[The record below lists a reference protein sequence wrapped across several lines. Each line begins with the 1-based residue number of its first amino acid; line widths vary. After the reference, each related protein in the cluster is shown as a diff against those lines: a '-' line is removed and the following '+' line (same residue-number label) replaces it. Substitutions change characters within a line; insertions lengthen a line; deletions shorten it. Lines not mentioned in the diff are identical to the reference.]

1 MAVIVLVATDVALAM
16 GVGELRV
23 GVRDGVDDAP
33 IVGVGVDAVF
43 VGVGEGMVVGVAVGE
58 GTEVGVGVVVVV
70 GVGDSV
76 AVGVGVKVLV
86 GVGEG
91 VAVGVDVSVILT
103 VCFITEFVAK
113 VALAA
118 IEGVLVNRT
127 TAPVNEN
134 SDKVMESTPI
144 SSLLGVSLASLASSE
159 RCFVL
164 ESDSGLFFIVA
175 LMKALRSSAVL
186 V

>member
-1 MAVIVLVATDVALAM
+1 M
-16 GVGELRV
+16 GELRV

-43 VGVGEGMVVGVAVGE
+43 VGVGEGLEVD
-58 GTEVGVGVVVVV
+58 VGVGVVVVV
-70 GVGDSV
+70 GVGDGV

-86 GVGEG
+86 GVG
-91 VAVGVDVSVILT
+91 VSVGLP

-118 IEGVLVNRT
+118 IGWVLVART
-127 TAPVNEN
+127 TAPVTDN
-134 SDKVMESTPI
+134 SNKVMESTPI
-144 SSLLGVSLASLASSE
+144 SCLLGVSLAYLAFSE
-159 RCFVL
+159 RCLFL
-164 ESDSGLFFIVA
+164 ESASGLFFIMA
-175 LMKALRSSAVL
+175 LMKTLRSSAVL